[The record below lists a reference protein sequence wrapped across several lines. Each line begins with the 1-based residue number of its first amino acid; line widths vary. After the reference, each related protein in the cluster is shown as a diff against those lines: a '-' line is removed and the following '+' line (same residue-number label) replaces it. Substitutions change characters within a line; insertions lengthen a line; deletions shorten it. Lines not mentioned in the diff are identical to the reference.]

1 MTRGACCQS
10 NSGPARVL
18 LAAFL
23 LLAGAA
29 GAAARAAAQ
38 EPVFHALLRVHS
50 ALIYPSS
57 SGQGGVDGDLF
68 ISAEGHTQGL
78 FSNGNTT
85 AERWLS
91 QPSTGQASPGQLA
104 ALRSALEVNQVG
116 LQQGS
121 CVLLPHFVIV
131 GTYDLNWYGSKNV
144 RRSHLTVYLVEGAP
158 PDTPPCP
165 PEVCEILQAIIAY
178 EDAVLQP
185 EPGAFLG
192 PCPAP
197 PP

>member
-1 MTRGACCQS
+1 MRRGAWCQS
-10 NSGPARVL
+10 NSGPARG

-29 GAAARAAAQ
+29 GGAARAAAQ
-38 EPVFHALLRVHS
+38 APVVHALLRVHS

-57 SGQGGVDGDLF
+57 TGQGGVDGDLF
-68 ISAEGHTQGL
+68 ISTEGYTQGV
-78 FSNGNTT
+78 FTNRNTT

-91 QPSTGQASPGQLA
+91 QPSNGQASPRQLA
-104 ALRSALEVNQVG
+104 ALRLALDVNQVG
-116 LQQGS
+116 QQQGS
-121 CVLLPHFVIV
+121 CVLVPHFVIV
-131 GTYDLNWYGSKNV
+131 GTYDLNWYGSKNL

-165 PEVCEILQAIIAY
+165 PEVCQILQAIIAY

-185 EPGAFLG
+185 GPGAYLG